1 MPLTHTAQ
9 PTLRRPILVGAFEGL
24 PDAGMAASLAIRH
37 LVAAFDASE
46 LAIQDSDDYYDY
58 SELRPISRLTGSQD
72 RVLEWPHGEFWY
84 AHHPEADETTHDLIF
99 YIVPEPQLRWRAFAA
114 ELAEAC
120 VEWEVGAAILLAS
133 VPADVPHTRSTVL
146 TGWATAPELRV
157 ALNQLGDSV
166 LAVRGAVQR
175 PLGGQRVAAGIHQV
189 PSASLFGS
197 VPHYLQVPN
206 PAVSAALLEH
216 AARLVGWS
224 FDLDQL
230 RQAARQLLDQA
241 DEAVAER
248 PELAAYL
255 QQLEDQYDESKA
267 PLAPGRTEP
276 SEQEESSGPLA
287 VDPEEL
293 VEELEDFLRRRREE
307 GDPDSEEDQP
317 PRSSL

>member
-1 MPLTHTAQ
+1 MPFTHTAQ

-24 PDAGMAASLAIRH
+24 PDAGLAASLAIRH
-37 LVAAFDASE
+37 LVSAFDASE

-72 RVLEWPHGEFWY
+72 RVLEWPRGEFWY
-84 AHHPEADETTHDLIF
+84 ARHPAADETTHDLIF
-99 YIVPEPQLRWRAFAA
+99 YVVPEPQLRWRAFAA

-120 VEWEVGAAILLAS
+120 VEWGVGAAILLAS

-146 TGWATAPELRV
+146 TGWATAPDLRV
-157 ALNQLGDSV
+157 ALNQLGIPFSQYEGPSSV
-166 LAVRGAVQR
+166 HSAVIEALRM
-175 PLGGQRVAAGIHQV
+175 HQV

-206 PAVSAALLEH
+206 PAVSAALLEQ

-230 RQAARQLLDQA
+230 RRAGRQLLEQA

-276 SEQEESSGPLA
+276 SEAGEESSGPLS

-307 GDPDSEEDQP
+307 DNPDQDEDQSP
-317 PRSSL
+317 LGSR

>member
-1 MPLTHTAQ
+1 M
-9 PTLRRPILVGAFEGL
+9 
-24 PDAGMAASLAIRH
+24 
-37 LVAAFDASE
+37 
-46 LAIQDSDDYYDY
+46 
-58 SELRPISRLTGSQD
+58 
-72 RVLEWPHGEFWY
+72 
-84 AHHPEADETTHDLIF
+84 IF
-99 YIVPEPQLRWRAFAA
+99 YLIPEPQLRWQAFAA

-120 VEWEVGAAILLAS
+120 VEWGVEAAILLAS

-157 ALNQLGDSV
+157 ALNQLGIPFSQYEGPSSV
-166 LAVRGAVQR
+166 HSAVIES
-175 PLGGQRVAAGIHQV
+175 LRVHQV

-206 PAVSAALLEH
+206 PAVGAALLEQ

-230 RQAARQLLDQA
+230 REAGRQLLEQA

-267 PLAPGRTEP
+267 PLAPGQTEP
-276 SEQEESSGPLA
+276 GETEESSGPLS

-307 GDPDSEEDQP
+307 GDSDQDEDQSP
-317 PRSSL
+317 LGSR